1 MSKLVLAEK
10 PSVAQALSKVLGATR
25 RGDGY
30 LEGNGYVVS
39 WCVGHL
45 VELAPPEAYGDQYR
59 KWRREDL
66 PIFPEPFRYRVSTAT
81 KKQFEILKKLIARED
96 VESLVCATDA
106 GREGELIFRL
116 VYHQCRCRKPFE
128 RLWISSMEDS
138 AIQDGFKSLRPSK
151 EYDALYEAALCR
163 ERADWIVGINA
174 TRLFSCL
181 YGTTLNT
188 GRVMSPTLAM
198 AVEREATIS
207 AFQPESFYQ
216 VQLDFD
222 GFSVSGERMKTR
234 EEAENLEATCRREGS
249 ASIGKIVQVEKMEK
263 PPALYDLTTLQR
275 EANRVLGYTAQ
286 QTLDYVQALYEK
298 KLVTYP
304 RTDSRYLTED
314 MAGMLSELAAVTVA
328 ICFPEAGSVS
338 VNAEQ
343 VVNSKRVTDHHA
355 IIPTKEVQNGTLS
368 ELPKGELEILR
379 LIAKRLLSAVSAPCR
394 YAETT
399 AEIFC
404 GGTAFKAK
412 GKTVLSAGW
421 KEIEEKC
428 GSKKKKDKA
437 NILPHL
443 QENTTLPLLSAE
455 VKEGKTTPPKHF
467 TEDTLLQIMETAG
480 ADEMPDGAE
489 RRGLGTPA
497 TRAGIIEKLVQKGFL
512 ERHGDKKTRYLIPT
526 QKGAS
531 LVTILPEQ
539 IQSPSMTAEW
549 EEKLLLIE
557 RGDYCA
563 ETFMEEI
570 CAMVR
575 ELTDTYEAVKG
586 ADVLMQNNVVIGSCP
601 RCGAEVVERRKGW
614 FCSNRECRFT
624 LWADNAYFN
633 KIGKH
638 MTKQIAEKLV
648 RDRRVKLKDCRS
660 QKTGK
665 TYNATVLLETEN
677 DGRPRFKMEFE
688 NGKESKR

>member
-1 MSKLVLAEK
+1 MSKLILAEK

-66 PIFPEPFRYRVSTAT
+66 PIFPEPFQYRVSAAT
-81 KKQFEILKKLIARED
+81 KKQFEILKKLMARED

-138 AIQDGFKSLRPSK
+138 AIREGFKNLHPSR

-198 AVEREATIS
+198 AVEREAAIA
-207 AFQPESFYQ
+207 AFQPEAFYQ
-216 VQLDFD
+216 VQLCFD
-222 GFSVSGERMKTR
+222 GFSVSGERMKNR
-234 EEAENLEATCRREGS
+234 EEAENLAASCRREGS
-249 ASIGKIVQVEKMEK
+249 ASIGKIVQTEKTEK

-304 RTDSRYLTED
+304 RTDSRFLTED
-314 MAGMLSELAAVTVA
+314 MAEMLPELAAVTA
-328 ICFPEAGSVS
+328 AACFPEAGTVS
-338 VNAEQ
+338 ANAGQ
-343 VVNSKRVTDHHA
+343 VINSKKVTDHHA

-368 ELPKGELEILR
+368 ELPKGELEILK
-379 LIAKRLLSAVSAPCR
+379 LIAKRLLSAVSVPCR

-404 GGTAFKAK
+404 GGTAFTAK

-421 KEIEEKC
+421 KGMEEKC
-428 GSKKKKDKA
+428 GSKKKNDKE

-467 TEDTLLQIMETAG
+467 TEDTLLQSMETAG
-480 ADEMPDGAE
+480 ADEMPDEAE
-489 RRGLGTPA
+489 RKGLGTPA

-512 ERHGDKKTRYLIPT
+512 ERRGDKKTRYLIPT
-526 QKGAS
+526 QKGTF

-557 RGDYCA
+557 RGDYSA

-575 ELTDTYEAVKG
+575 ELTETYEVVKG

-601 RCGAEVVERRKGW
+601 HCGAEVVERRKGW

-624 LWADNAYFN
+624 LWADNGFFN

-648 RDRRVKLKDCRS
+648 RDRRVKLKDCKS

>member
-10 PSVAQALSKVLGATR
+10 PSVAQTLSKVLGATR
-25 RGDGY
+25 RGEGY

-45 VELAPPEAYGDQYR
+45 VELAPPEAYGDQYK
-59 KWRREDL
+59 KWRKEDL
-66 PIFPEPFRYRVSTAT
+66 PIFPEPFRYQVSAAT
-81 KKQFEILKKLIARED
+81 KKQFEILKKLMARDD

-138 AIQDGFKSLRPSK
+138 AIREGFRNLRPSK

-198 AVEREATIS
+198 AVEREAAIA
-207 AFQPESFYQ
+207 AFQPEAFYQ
-216 VQLDFD
+216 VQLHFD
-222 GFSVSGERMKTR
+222 GFIVSGERMKTC
-234 EEAENLEATCRREGS
+234 EEAQNLAAFCQKEGS
-249 ASIGKIVQVEKMEK
+249 ARTGKITQTEKKEK
-263 PPALYDLTTLQR
+263 SPALYDLTTLQR

-286 QTLDYVQALYEK
+286 QTLDYTQALYEK

-314 MAGMLSELAAVTVA
+314 MAEMLPDLVSAAA
-328 ICFPEAGSVS
+328 DACFSMTSPVS
-338 VNAEQ
+338 VNAGQ
-343 VVNSKRVTDHHA
+343 VINSKKVSDHHA
-355 IIPTKEVQNGTLS
+355 IIPTKEVQAGSLS
-368 ELPKGELEILR
+368 DLPKGELEILR
-379 LIAKRLLSAVSAPCR
+379 LVAKRLLVAVSDPCR

-399 AEIFC
+399 VEISC
-404 GGTAFKAK
+404 GGIIFKAK

-428 GSKKKKDKA
+428 GAKKNQEKE
-437 NILPHL
+437 NVLPYM
-443 QENTTLPLLSAE
+443 EEGADLPLLSAE
-455 VKEGKTTPPKHF
+455 VKEGKTAPPKHF
-467 TEDTLLQIMETAG
+467 TEDTLLQSMETAG
-480 ADEMPDGAE
+480 ANEMPDEAE
-489 RRGLGTPA
+489 RRGIGTPA

-512 ERHGDKKTRYLIPT
+512 ERRGNKKTRYLIPT
-526 QKGAS
+526 QKGTS
-531 LVTILPEQ
+531 LITILPEQ
-539 IQSPSMTAEW
+539 IQSPSMTADW

-557 RGDYCA
+557 QGDYSA

-570 CAMVR
+570 CAMIQ
-575 ELTDTYEAVKG
+575 ELTDTYEVVKG
-586 ADVLMQNNVVIGSCP
+586 ADVLMQNHVVIGNCP
-601 RCGAEVVERRKGW
+601 HCGAEMVERGKGW
-614 FCSNRECRFT
+614 FCSNRECRFI
-624 LWADNAYFN
+624 LWADHAFFN
-633 KIGKH
+633 KIGKR

-648 RDRRVKLKDCRS
+648 RDGRVKLKDCRS

-665 TYNATVLLETEN
+665 TYNAAVLLETEN

-688 NGKESKR
+688 DRRKSKR

>member
-1 MSKLVLAEK
+1 
-10 PSVAQALSKVLGATR
+10 
-25 RGDGY
+25 
-30 LEGNGYVVS
+30 
-39 WCVGHL
+39 
-45 VELAPPEAYGDQYR
+45 
-59 KWRREDL
+59 
-66 PIFPEPFRYRVSTAT
+66 
-81 KKQFEILKKLIARED
+81 
-96 VESLVCATDA
+96 
-106 GREGELIFRL
+106 
-116 VYHQCRCRKPFE
+116 
-128 RLWISSMEDS
+128 
-138 AIQDGFKSLRPSK
+138 
-151 EYDALYEAALCR
+151 
-163 ERADWIVGINA
+163 
-174 TRLFSCL
+174 
-181 YGTTLNT
+181 
-188 GRVMSPTLAM
+188 MSPTLAM

>member
-1 MSKLVLAEK
+1 MKLVLAEK
-10 PSVAQALSKVLGATR
+10 PSVAQALSKVLRATK

-45 VELAPPEAYGDQYR
+45 VELAPPEAYGEQYK
-59 KWRREDL
+59 KWCKEDL
-66 PIFPEPFRYRVSTAT
+66 PIFPEPFQYQVSAAT
-81 KKQFEILKKLIARED
+81 KKQFEILKKLMARED

-138 AIQDGFKSLRPSK
+138 AIREGFKNLHLSR

-198 AVEREATIS
+198 AVEREAAIA
-207 AFQPESFYQ
+207 AFQPEAFYQ
-216 VQLDFD
+216 VQLCFD
-222 GFSVSGERMKTR
+222 GFSVSGERMKNR
-234 EEAENLEATCRREGS
+234 EEAENLAASCRREGS
-249 ASIGKIVQVEKMEK
+249 ASIGKIVQTEKTEK

-304 RTDSRYLTED
+304 RTDSRFLTED
-314 MAGMLSELAAVTVA
+314 MAEMLPELATVTA
-328 ICFPEAGSVS
+328 AACFPEAGTVS
-338 VNAEQ
+338 ANAGQ
-343 VVNSKRVTDHHA
+343 VINSKKVTDHHA

-368 ELPKGELEILR
+368 ELPKGELEILK

-404 GGTAFKAK
+404 GGTAFTAK

-421 KEIEEKC
+421 KGMEEKC
-428 GSKKKKDKA
+428 GSKKKNDKE

-467 TEDTLLQIMETAG
+467 TEDTLLSAMETAG
-480 ADEMPDGAE
+480 AKETPDTAE
-489 RRGLGTPA
+489 RKGLGTPA
-497 TRAGIIEKLVQKGFL
+497 TRAGILEKLVSTGFVERKKSKKTVQLLPTKTAVLLITVLPEQLQSPLLTAEWECRLGEIERGEYEAERFMNEITAMLRELMQNYEVAKGAEFLFAAPKESVGICPRCGNTVVEVQKGFL
-512 ERHGDKKTRYLIPT
+512 CQNRDCGFAIWKNNKWWVSKKKQPT
-526 QKGAS
+526 KAIVS
-531 LVTILPEQ
+531 
-539 IQSPSMTAEW
+539 A
-549 EEKLLLIE
+549 LLKD
-557 RGDYCA
+557 G
-563 ETFMEEI
+563 
-570 CAMVR
+570 
-575 ELTDTYEAVKG
+575 
-586 ADVLMQNNVVIGSCP
+586 
-601 RCGAEVVERRKGW
+601 
-614 FCSNRECRFT
+614 
-624 LWADNAYFN
+624 
-633 KIGKH
+633 
-638 MTKQIAEKLV
+638 
-648 RDRRVKLKDCRS
+648 RVKLTGCYS
-660 QKTGK
+660 EKTGR
-665 TYNATVLLETEN
+665 TYDAVVVLEDTGGKYVN
-677 DGRPRFKMEFE
+677 FKLEFE
-688 NGKESKR
+688 GGKGS